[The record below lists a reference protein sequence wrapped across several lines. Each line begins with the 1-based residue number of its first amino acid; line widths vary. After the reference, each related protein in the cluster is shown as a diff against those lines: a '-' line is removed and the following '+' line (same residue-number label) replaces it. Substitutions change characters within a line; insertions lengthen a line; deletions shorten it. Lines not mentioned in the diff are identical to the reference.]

1 MSDIITEAGEFRF
14 INRTRYSS
22 EDIAALFL
30 GRLSTASMLMGSP
43 VTISQRDQR
52 DRPSVYELG
61 DYNPNVVWEAATQW
75 DGQVRRNVMKA
86 NFVNPPGWAHSNN
99 WKINFVTPDKLYQ
112 NPVEAL
118 SAMSE
123 PEPSAPTEFVT
134 QLMDVFDRCFGLDIR
149 DWRRHQEVRE
159 GISGWARGQRIRI
172 LPKRENTASSP
183 TRKAR
188 QDRSN
193 AISSCSGMLESL
205 YPVWR
210 AESEVLS
217 RFGAMTS
224 SLQQVGESIPMSKER
239 IKEAFATLTLLNA
252 LTNEMKTKLR

>member
-1 MSDIITEAGEFRF
+1 
-14 INRTRYSS
+14 
-22 EDIAALFL
+22 
-30 GRLSTASMLMGSP
+30 
-43 VTISQRDQR
+43 
-52 DRPSVYELG
+52 
-61 DYNPNVVWEAATQW
+61 
-75 DGQVRRNVMKA
+75 
-86 NFVNPPGWAHSNN
+86 
-99 WKINFVTPDKLYQ
+99 
-112 NPVEAL
+112 
-118 SAMSE
+118 
-123 PEPSAPTEFVT
+123 
-134 QLMDVFDRCFGLDIR
+134 
-149 DWRRHQEVRE
+149 VRE
-159 GISGWARGQRIRI
+159 GISAWARGQRIRI

-193 AISSCSGMLESL
+193 AISGCSGMLESL

-252 LTNEMKTKLR
+252 LTNEMKSKLR